1 MFLNK
6 GGLHIPTHV
15 LLMLVNQYHIP
26 NTRTSN
32 ASKSIPHT
40 NSMLVKDL
48 FCSNAGYGV
57 WTHANLHA
65 EDHKSSPYPLSSK
78 PVNFLH

>member
-57 WTHANLHA
+57 
-65 EDHKSSPYPLSSK
+65 
-78 PVNFLH
+78 